1 MALPLGGQDNGT
13 FSQPVV
19 SGKKNKALRVAAIGS
34 AVILACATLV
44 ALIGQASEAPHT
56 NVELVAFSSRS
67 DNAHIAA
74 LAREFLQHGA
84 KMSQVEAIQK
94 IRNWNDDEHVA
105 KLMAS
110 PARTQMLAGVGPA
123 VDHVFR
129 TQSLEGESMLC
140 EKRQKIIEL
149 FDQLLKKLGGMELSL
164 NITMGNV
171 LKEWEEAM
179 KSWLEIESNY
189 RMTVEKVKDAR
200 EGSKFAE
207 MEYEKW
213 KTAHKQ
219 AKKELEA
226 MKARYDDERKDLMD
240 EREVIKQ
247 IMRYIGEFSR

>member
-1 MALPLGGQDNGT
+1 
-13 FSQPVV
+13 
-19 SGKKNKALRVAAIGS
+19 
-34 AVILACATLV
+34 
-44 ALIGQASEAPHT
+44 
-56 NVELVAFSSRS
+56 
-67 DNAHIAA
+67 
-74 LAREFLQHGA
+74 
-84 KMSQVEAIQK
+84 
-94 IRNWNDDEHVA
+94 
-105 KLMAS
+105 
-110 PARTQMLAGVGPA
+110 
-123 VDHVFR
+123 
-129 TQSLEGESMLC
+129 MLC

-149 FDQLLKKLGGMELSL
+149 FDQLLKKLGGMELSM